1 MKKRVHFKPFR
12 ALKKMNFSK
21 LVILISITIA
31 FLILLH
37 DFIVWALLPIFTGNF
52 LTLTYTG
59 LFVDLLC
66 AFVLETGTQYIKE
79 I

>member
-1 MKKRVHFKPFR
+1 MKKRKKIHFK
-12 ALKKMNFSK
+12 LNIGK
-21 LVILISITIA
+21 LVILVSILISS
-31 FLILLH
+31 LILLH

-66 AFVLETGTQYIKE
+66 AFVLESGTQYFKE
-79 I
+79 IM

>member
-1 MKKRVHFKPFR
+1 MKKKVYFKPVR
-12 ALKKMNFSK
+12 ILKRMGITKIVVLLS
-21 LVILISITIA
+21 ILIA

-37 DFIVWALLPIFTGNF
+37 DFIVWALLPVFTGNF

-66 AFVLETGTQYIKE
+66 AFVLESGIQYIKE
-79 I
+79 L

>member
-1 MKKRVHFKPFR
+1 MKKRKKIHFK
-12 ALKKMNFSK
+12 LNIGK
-21 LVILISITIA
+21 LVILVSILIA

-37 DFIVWALLPIFTGNF
+37 DFIFWAITPIFTGTF
-52 LTLTYTG
+52 YELTYTG
-59 LFVDLLC
+59 LFIDLLC

>member
-1 MKKRVHFKPFR
+1 MKKR
-12 ALKKMNFSK
+12 KKLHINIPNLIV
-21 LVILISITIA
+21 LVSIIIA

-66 AFVLETGTQYIKE
+66 AFVLESGIQYIKE
-79 I
+79 L

>member
-1 MKKRVHFKPFR
+1 MKKR
-12 ALKKMNFSK
+12 KKLHINIPNLIV
-21 LVILISITIA
+21 LVSILIA

-66 AFVLETGTQYIKE
+66 AFVLESGTQYIKE